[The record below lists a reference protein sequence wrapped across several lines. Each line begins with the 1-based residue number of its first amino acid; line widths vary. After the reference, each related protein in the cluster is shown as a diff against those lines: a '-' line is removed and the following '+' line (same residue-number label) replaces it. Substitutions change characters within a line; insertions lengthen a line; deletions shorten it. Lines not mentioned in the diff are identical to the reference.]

1 LAAQASA
8 DGAKGAM
15 LPFAIRLTAIAQFTF
30 TVLVTPSLPQAA
42 DPSQAD
48 GTGGAQL
55 KNEKAVMITL
65 RSAKAG
71 LKLSTNLTRVQIAFR

>member
-1 LAAQASA
+1 MQS
-8 DGAKGAM
+8 
-15 LPFAIRLTAIAQFTF
+15 FAIRLAAIAQFAF
-30 TVLVTPSLPQAA
+30 AAQVTPSLAQAA

-65 RSAKAG
+65 RRAKAD
-71 LKLSTNLTRVQIAFR
+71 LKLSTNQIRVQIASR